1 LVSGIPFKE
10 SDQDTY
16 ADLMRMEDKEIKFW
30 DKVNKV
36 PNNMEVEE
44 WEEIRADY
52 HERMRIAKLEGIQ
65 HEKDTLDDIFKHLE
79 IKELNAIKTTGDLQ
93 QDVFIICD
101 ISNEGDGMLISRKW
115 NEPLYHVNDIFKYE
129 KNAIERDKYYQMTNN
144 MSDDRY
150 EQWLDYMAECS
161 VMTGKTYDMF
171 ATIDEEGLTEY
182 ETEVVIEAIDI
193 ITEKV
198 IKKAES
204 IIIEKAVEIKKK
216 RTYSESEDD
225 EDDDIEEDENGNLIR
240 NDENLNLDDEYDDT
254 FGEMPDD
261 YVSELPSVNVIDK
274 EPVLETK
281 KEEPEDEWGF

>member
-1 LVSGIPFKE
+1 MVSGIPFKE

-30 DKVNKV
+30 DKVNKI

-44 WEEIRADY
+44 WKEIRADY
-52 HERMRIAKLEGIQ
+52 HERMRIARLDGIQ
-65 HEKDTLDDIFKHLE
+65 HEKDSLDDIFKHLE
-79 IKELNAIKTTGDLQ
+79 IKELNDIKTTGDLQ
-93 QDVFIICD
+93 QDVFIICSV
-101 ISNEGDGMLISRKW
+101 SNDGDGMLISRKW

-150 EQWLDYMAECS
+150 EQWLDYMAECN
-161 VMTGKTYDMF
+161 VMTGQTYDMF
-171 ATIDEEGLTEY
+171 ATIEEGLSEY
-182 ETEVVIEAIDI
+182 ETEVVIEEIDI

-216 RTYSESEDD
+216 RTYSESEE
-225 EDDDIEEDENGNLIR
+225 EDDDIEEDENGNIVR

-261 YVSELPSVNVIDK
+261 YVSELPSVNVVHK
-274 EPVLETK
+274 EPELQQ
-281 KEEPEDEWGF
+281 KEEPKDEWGF